1 MSGRAA
7 PSRAARKPG
16 GGAKRPKPKQLPT
29 GRHGLPP
36 EFVVE
41 NQRTRLLIASAE
53 VLAER
58 GYSRATTQAIAD
70 CARVS
75 KRTLYEQ
82 FSDVWDCLSAAY
94 AVASDQLCEEISGA
108 CAGDDDWPERLS
120 RGVDGALAWAA
131 ENPDF
136 ARLLSG
142 EPPPTVEALRSA
154 RRELT
159 ERLAAQLQTGRSQR
173 PDNALPTGLEE
184 RLIDA
189 ALSLVAARLMVGSAN
204 TLPELGPELTEI
216 LLRPY
221 RKVGRS

>member
-1 MSGRAA
+1 MKSRAA
-7 PSRAARKPG
+7 PPRDARKPDHG
-16 GGAKRPKPKQLPT
+16 GKRPEFTRLPT

-41 NQRTRLLIASAE
+41 NQRTRLLIASVE

-58 GYSRATTQAIAD
+58 GYTRATTQAIAD
-70 CARVS
+70 RARVS
-75 KRTLYEQ
+75 KRTLYQQ
-82 FSDVWDCLSAAY
+82 FSNLWDCLRAAH
-94 AVASDQLCEEISGA
+94 ALASDRLCEEISRA
-108 CAGDDDWPERLS
+108 CAGDGDWSERLS
-120 RGVDGALAWAA
+120 RGVEAALAWAVA
-131 ENPDF
+131 NPDF

-159 ERLAAQLQTGRSQR
+159 ERLASLLRTGRSQH
-173 PDNALPTGLEE
+173 PDVALPPGLEE

-189 ALSLVAARLMVGSAN
+189 ALSLVAARLMAGSADS
-204 TLPELGPELTEI
+204 LPELGPELTEI

-221 RKVGRS
+221 R